1 MSRTLVHFTPLISY
15 ALNPLKQA
23 NFFWKNCLEKAVNS
37 VIHPFA
43 SSFVYIHS
51 FTDLLRDLLR
61 L

>member
-1 MSRTLVHFTPLISY
+1 MSRMLLHFTPLISY

-51 FTDLLRDLLR
+51 FTDLLRL
-61 L
+61 